1 MMKRSASPLRRRADA
16 MLVAT
21 IGLASALAAPACG
34 SSDDANA
41 TTPGTATTGADGGS
55 SGGSSGGGSLDD
67 GGASIDT
74 GPSPRPTA
82 PGWNAPFAL
91 DPVAEGL
98 STSFEWDYANTTA
111 TTPLSTTVLA
121 SNASNPSAP
130 VSGPGVGRAS
140 YAAGALESGN
150 DEVTW
155 AYASAPA
162 RRIYLRQ
169 MVWLSPTYAVHTK
182 GEYFLNLGLGDQAT
196 NKTLGQSLFTFELD
210 SPAASAAETQ
220 SLPIHFRFW
229 PLSVSGGIEQNAG
242 PSLTRGKW
250 HQIELFVRMRSLD
263 KSDGE
268 ARVWIDGALAFEQTG
283 LSFVGQDPAW
293 GRLAWPAYRGPGQS
307 AYPVPPE
314 GQSRDYDHLQVFSS
328 PTR

>member
-1 MMKRSASPLRRRADA
+1 MKRSASPLRRRAKG
-16 MLVAT
+16 LLLAT
-21 IGLASALAAPACG
+21 ICVASALVASACG
-34 SSDDANA
+34 SSDDAN
-41 TTPGTATTGADGGS
+41 TTPPASATTGADGGS
-55 SGGSSGGGSLDD
+55 SSGSSGGSLGDS
-67 GGASIDT
+67 GASIDA
-74 GPSPRPTA
+74 GLPSRPIE

-91 DPVAEGL
+91 DPAAEGL
-98 STSFEWDYANTTA
+98 STSFEWDYSNTTA

-155 AYASAPA
+155 AYASGRA

-182 GEYFLNLGLGDQAT
+182 GEYFLNLGLVDEAT
-196 NKTLGQSLFTFELD
+196 NKTLGQSLFTFEL
-210 SPAASAAETQ
+210 SSSAGSAAETQ
-220 SLPIHFRFW
+220 SLPIRFRFW
-229 PLSVSGGIEQNAG
+229 PLSVSGGIEQKAG
-242 PSLTRGKW
+242 PFLARGKW
-250 HQIELFVRMRSLD
+250 HQLELFVRMRSVGN
-263 KSDGE
+263 SDGE
-268 ARVWIDGALAFEQTG
+268 VRVWIDGALAFEQTG
-283 LSFVGQDPAW
+283 LPFVGQDPAW
-293 GRLAWPAYRGPGQS
+293 SRLAWSAYRGPGTS

-314 GQSRDYDHLQVFSS
+314 AQSRDYDHLQLFSS